1 MANTKTNVSVVKPK
15 VGGAI
20 WVAVAGDSTTLPTS
34 VDADLDTDFKCLGYI
49 SEDGVTIT
57 PAGAGDYIKDWGGDN
72 LIPNGE
78 SLDQVKFK
86 LLEVLNL
93 DVLKFVFGASN
104 VTGTLSTGVTVTHND
119 APRDNYSIVIDTVLT
134 GTYERIVIPT
144 GSINTIGDIVL
155 KKNEAMGYDLTLDAV
170 RNESGVG
177 YYEYYK
183 TISTPTETVTEG

>member
-1 MANTKTNVSVVKPK
+1 MANVKTNVSVVKPK

-34 VDADLDTDFKCLGYI
+34 VDADLDEDFKCLGYI
-49 SEDGVTIT
+49 SEDGVIIT

-72 LIPNGE
+72 LLPNGE
-78 SLDQVKFK
+78 SLDQIKFK
-86 LLEVLNL
+86 LLEVLNI

-104 VTGTLSTGVTVTHND
+104 VTGSSLATGVSVKHSD

-134 GTYERIVIPT
+134 GTYARFVIPN

-170 RNESGVG
+170 RDESGVG
-177 YYEYYK
+177 YIDYYK
-183 TISTPTETVTEG
+183 TIPATPATEG

>member
-49 SEDGVTIT
+49 SEDGVTFT

-72 LIPNGE
+72 LLPNGE
-78 SLDQVKFK
+78 SLDQIKFK

-104 VTGTLSTGVTVTHND
+104 VTGALSTGVTVTHSD

-134 GTYERIVIPT
+134 GTYARFVIPN

-155 KKNEAMGYDLTLDAV
+155 KKSEAMGYDLTLDAV

-177 YYEYYK
+177 YIDYYK
-183 TISTPTETVTEG
+183 TIPSTPAEG